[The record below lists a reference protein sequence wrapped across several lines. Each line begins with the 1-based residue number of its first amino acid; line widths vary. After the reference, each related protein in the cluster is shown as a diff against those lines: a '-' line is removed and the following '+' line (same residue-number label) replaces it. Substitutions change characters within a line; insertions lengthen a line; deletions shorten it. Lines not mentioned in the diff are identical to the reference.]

1 MNMNKIY
8 ILIIAMFLSLQNKST
23 AQKDTLFYIGDP
35 MCSWCYGF
43 SPELDQVIQHFQ
55 EVPLKI
61 IVGGLRAHGDE
72 TFGQL
77 SSFLEE
83 HWKEINVKT
92 GQPFRYKILEN
103 KTMIYNTEPACRA
116 IVTIRSLAPAS
127 EYTFFKSLQ
136 NAFYYQNDDPTALS
150 TFTRLASSLGIEPA
164 KFEKYYSSS
173 VIINETERDFLLAQ
187 SLDVSGFP
195 SLIALKDGKL
205 HRITSGYTSAEKIIS
220 KLESVGFKK
229 TAK

>member
-1 MNMNKIY
+1 
-8 ILIIAMFLSLQNKST
+8 MFLSLQNKST
-23 AQKDTLFYIGDP
+23 AQKDTLYYIGDP

-55 EVPLKI
+55 ELPLKI
-61 IVGGLRAHGDE
+61 IVGGLRAHGE
-72 TFGQL
+72 ESFGQL

-83 HWKEINVKT
+83 HWKEITVKT
-92 GQPFRYKILEN
+92 GQLFRYQILKN
-103 KTMIYNTEPACRA
+103 TSMIYNTEPACRA
-116 IVTIRSLAPAS
+116 VVTIRTLAHAS
-127 EYTFFKSLQ
+127 EYAFFKSLQ
-136 NAFYYQNDDPTALS
+136 KAFYFQNEDPTALS
-150 TFTRLASSLGIEPA
+150 TFTGLASSLGIEPA
-164 KFEKYYSSS
+164 KFEKYYTSS

-205 HRITSGYTSAEKIIS
+205 HRISSGYMSAEKIIA
-220 KLESVGFKK
+220 KLESIGFKK